1 MQIDVLEVD
10 GNYYG
15 MYFSELCMGQYDMIF
30 CFSFIASAYHYKQSK
45 QKIEWLETR
54 FIIEDWLTYF
64 QDSTYSGIS
73 LYRLYY
79 VVVIGFSGCHR
90 YEAHQRLGLPTI
102 RCKIRRGTKE
112 TLRLVNMFG

>member
-45 QKIEWLETR
+45 QKIE
-54 FIIEDWLTYF
+54 
-64 QDSTYSGIS
+64 
-73 LYRLYY
+73 
-79 VVVIGFSGCHR
+79 
-90 YEAHQRLGLPTI
+90 
-102 RCKIRRGTKE
+102 
-112 TLRLVNMFG
+112 